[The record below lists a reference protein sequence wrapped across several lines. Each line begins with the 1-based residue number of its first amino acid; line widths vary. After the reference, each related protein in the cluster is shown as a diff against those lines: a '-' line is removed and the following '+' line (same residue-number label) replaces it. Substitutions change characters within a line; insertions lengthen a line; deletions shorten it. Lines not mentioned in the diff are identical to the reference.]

1 VLVAVGKL
9 GCAEQLL
16 AHGLI
21 ALKVGV
27 YRLADLLQGEFPAP
41 EYELIQG
48 GERFDQGADANDIH
62 RTVVDIQAVVP
73 VTGLVQILHVDP
85 PRLAEGG
92 GKRAGQLQ
100 GVALL
105 QGAGTLHDVAHKEGK
120 RRLQIDHQIV
130 HVLNLSGRDG
140 RIQEFL
146 VLPVPKVNPAVAHGH
161 L

>member
-1 VLVAVGKL
+1 MHGAVADNDVLHHGVKPAGQLQGVLVAVGKL

-85 PRLAEGG
+85 APPR
-92 GKRAGQLQ
+92 
-100 GVALL
+100 
-105 QGAGTLHDVAHKEGK
+105 
-120 RRLQIDHQIV
+120 
-130 HVLNLSGRDG
+130 
-140 RIQEFL
+140 
-146 VLPVPKVNPAVAHGH
+146 
-161 L
+161 